1 MKLFLDTNVLIDFIL
16 ERPLFYQPAAMIVSL
31 AAERKIDICVS
42 ALSVVTANFICIERC
57 KMPLD
62 VYRRKVDFLRN
73 FIEVCSVDSSDI
85 NSSYEANWKD
95 FEDGVQYFSAI
106 RSADNRPRA
115 QSRRQL
121 QPSRQCVWI
130 WRAGFLEMR
139 SRWRMDSS
147 WGRVVALFADL
158 SINILPAYLS
168 SDTAR
173 KGSVPALPFPSVCE
187 K

>member
-31 AAERKIDICVS
+31 AAERKIDFCVS

-57 KMPLD
+57 KMPLE

-106 RSADNRPRA
+106 RSGVDYLVTRN
-115 QSRRQL
+115 
-121 QPSRQCVWI
+121 VKD
-130 WRAGFLEMR
+130 FEEN
-139 SRWRMDSS
+139 
-147 WGRVVALFADL
+147 DL
-158 SINILPAYLS
+158 KVITVDEACRLL
-168 SDTAR
+168 
-173 KGSVPALPFPSVCE
+173 
-187 K
+187 

>member
-16 ERPLFYQPAAMIVSL
+16 EGPLFYQPAAMIVSL

-106 RSADNRPRA
+106 RSGVDYLVTRNVKDFEEND
-115 QSRRQL
+115 L
-121 QPSRQCVWI
+121 
-130 WRAGFLEMR
+130 
-139 SRWRMDSS
+139 
-147 WGRVVALFADL
+147 RVITVDEACRLL
-158 SINILPAYLS
+158 
-168 SDTAR
+168 
-173 KGSVPALPFPSVCE
+173 
-187 K
+187 

>member
-106 RSADNRPRA
+106 RSGVDYIVTRN
-115 QSRRQL
+115 
-121 QPSRQCVWI
+121 VKD
-130 WRAGFLEMR
+130 FEEN
-139 SRWRMDSS
+139 
-147 WGRVVALFADL
+147 DL
-158 SINILPAYLS
+158 KVITVDEACRLL
-168 SDTAR
+168 
-173 KGSVPALPFPSVCE
+173 
-187 K
+187 

>member
-42 ALSVVTANFICIERC
+42 ALSVGTANFICIERC

-106 RSADNRPRA
+106 RSGVDYLVTRN
-115 QSRRQL
+115 
-121 QPSRQCVWI
+121 VKD
-130 WRAGFLEMR
+130 FEEN
-139 SRWRMDSS
+139 
-147 WGRVVALFADL
+147 DL
-158 SINILPAYLS
+158 KVITVDEACRLL
-168 SDTAR
+168 
-173 KGSVPALPFPSVCE
+173 
-187 K
+187 

>member
-1 MKLFLDTNVLIDFIL
+1 MKFFLDTNVLIDFIL

-73 FIEVCSVDSSDI
+73 FIEVCSVDSSDV

-106 RSADNRPRA
+106 RSGVDYLVTRN
-115 QSRRQL
+115 
-121 QPSRQCVWI
+121 VKD
-130 WRAGFLEMR
+130 FEEN
-139 SRWRMDSS
+139 
-147 WGRVVALFADL
+147 DL
-158 SINILPAYLS
+158 KVITVDEACRLL
-168 SDTAR
+168 
-173 KGSVPALPFPSVCE
+173 
-187 K
+187 

>member
-106 RSADNRPRA
+106 RSGVDYLVTRNVKDFEENDLKAITVDEACR
-115 QSRRQL
+115 L
-121 QPSRQCVWI
+121 
-130 WRAGFLEMR
+130 LELIR
-139 SRWRMDSS
+139 
-147 WGRVVALFADL
+147 F
-158 SINILPAYLS
+158 
-168 SDTAR
+168 
-173 KGSVPALPFPSVCE
+173 
-187 K
+187 

>member
-57 KMPLD
+57 KMPLK

-106 RSADNRPRA
+106 RSGVDYLVTRN
-115 QSRRQL
+115 
-121 QPSRQCVWI
+121 VKD
-130 WRAGFLEMR
+130 FEEN
-139 SRWRMDSS
+139 
-147 WGRVVALFADL
+147 DL
-158 SINILPAYLS
+158 KVITVDEACRLL
-168 SDTAR
+168 
-173 KGSVPALPFPSVCE
+173 
-187 K
+187 

>member
-95 FEDGVQYFSAI
+95 FEDGVQYFSAR
-106 RSADNRPRA
+106 RSGVDYLVTRN
-115 QSRRQL
+115 
-121 QPSRQCVWI
+121 VKD
-130 WRAGFLEMR
+130 FEEN
-139 SRWRMDSS
+139 
-147 WGRVVALFADL
+147 DL
-158 SINILPAYLS
+158 KVITVDEACRLL
-168 SDTAR
+168 
-173 KGSVPALPFPSVCE
+173 
-187 K
+187 

>member
-1 MKLFLDTNVLIDFIL
+1 MKFFLDANVLIDFIL

-106 RSADNRPRA
+106 RSGVDYLVTRNVRD
-115 QSRRQL
+115 
-121 QPSRQCVWI
+121 
-130 WRAGFLEMR
+130 FEEN
-139 SRWRMDSS
+139 
-147 WGRVVALFADL
+147 DL
-158 SINILPAYLS
+158 KVITVDEACRLL
-168 SDTAR
+168 
-173 KGSVPALPFPSVCE
+173 
-187 K
+187 

>member
-1 MKLFLDTNVLIDFIL
+1 MKLFLDTNVLIL

-106 RSADNRPRA
+106 RSGVDYLVTRN
-115 QSRRQL
+115 
-121 QPSRQCVWI
+121 VKD
-130 WRAGFLEMR
+130 FEEN
-139 SRWRMDSS
+139 
-147 WGRVVALFADL
+147 DL
-158 SINILPAYLS
+158 KVITVDEACRLL
-168 SDTAR
+168 
-173 KGSVPALPFPSVCE
+173 
-187 K
+187 

>member
-95 FEDGVQYFSAI
+95 FEDCVQYCSAI
-106 RSADNRPRA
+106 RSGGDYLVTRN
-115 QSRRQL
+115 
-121 QPSRQCVWI
+121 VKD
-130 WRAGFLEMR
+130 FEEN
-139 SRWRMDSS
+139 
-147 WGRVVALFADL
+147 DL
-158 SINILPAYLS
+158 KVITVDEACRLL
-168 SDTAR
+168 
-173 KGSVPALPFPSVCE
+173 
-187 K
+187 

>member
-57 KMPLD
+57 KMTLE

-106 RSADNRPRA
+106 RSGVDYLVTRN
-115 QSRRQL
+115 
-121 QPSRQCVWI
+121 VKD
-130 WRAGFLEMR
+130 FEEN
-139 SRWRMDSS
+139 
-147 WGRVVALFADL
+147 DL
-158 SINILPAYLS
+158 KVITVDEACRLL
-168 SDTAR
+168 
-173 KGSVPALPFPSVCE
+173 
-187 K
+187 

>member
-1 MKLFLDTNVLIDFIL
+1 MKFFLDTNVLIDFIL

-106 RSADNRPRA
+106 RSGVDYLVTRN
-115 QSRRQL
+115 
-121 QPSRQCVWI
+121 VKD
-130 WRAGFLEMR
+130 FEEN
-139 SRWRMDSS
+139 
-147 WGRVVALFADL
+147 DL
-158 SINILPAYLS
+158 KVITVDEACRLL
-168 SDTAR
+168 
-173 KGSVPALPFPSVCE
+173 
-187 K
+187 

>member
-57 KMPLD
+57 KMSLD

-106 RSADNRPRA
+106 RSGVDYLVTRN
-115 QSRRQL
+115 
-121 QPSRQCVWI
+121 VKD
-130 WRAGFLEMR
+130 FEEN
-139 SRWRMDSS
+139 
-147 WGRVVALFADL
+147 DL
-158 SINILPAYLS
+158 KVITVDEACRLL
-168 SDTAR
+168 
-173 KGSVPALPFPSVCE
+173 
-187 K
+187 

>member
-57 KMPLD
+57 KMPLE

-85 NSSYEANWKD
+85 NSSYEANWTD

-106 RSADNRPRA
+106 RSGVDYLVTRN
-115 QSRRQL
+115 
-121 QPSRQCVWI
+121 VKD
-130 WRAGFLEMR
+130 FEEN
-139 SRWRMDSS
+139 
-147 WGRVVALFADL
+147 DL
-158 SINILPAYLS
+158 KVITVDEACRLL
-168 SDTAR
+168 
-173 KGSVPALPFPSVCE
+173 
-187 K
+187 

>member
-31 AAERKIDICVS
+31 ADERKIDICVS

-106 RSADNRPRA
+106 RSGVDYLVTRN
-115 QSRRQL
+115 
-121 QPSRQCVWI
+121 VKD
-130 WRAGFLEMR
+130 FEEN
-139 SRWRMDSS
+139 
-147 WGRVVALFADL
+147 DL
-158 SINILPAYLS
+158 KVITVDEACRLL
-168 SDTAR
+168 
-173 KGSVPALPFPSVCE
+173 
-187 K
+187 

>member
-106 RSADNRPRA
+106 RSGVD
-115 QSRRQL
+115 
-121 QPSRQCVWI
+121 
-130 WRAGFLEMR
+130 
-139 SRWRMDSS
+139 
-147 WGRVVALFADL
+147 
-158 SINILPAYLS
+158 YLVTRNVQ
-168 SDTAR
+168 DFEENELKVITVDEACR
-173 KGSVPALPFPSVCE
+173 LL
-187 K
+187 